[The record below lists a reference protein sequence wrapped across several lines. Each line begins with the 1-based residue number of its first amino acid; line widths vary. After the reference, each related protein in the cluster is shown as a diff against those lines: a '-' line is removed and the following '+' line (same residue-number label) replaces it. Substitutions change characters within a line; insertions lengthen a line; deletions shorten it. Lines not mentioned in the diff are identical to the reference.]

1 MINEI
6 PFVGAHTVRPYWTS
20 CASSLAPPPKKR
32 YTVSRKKVNPMPPKK
47 TAPDGLSELKS
58 ALKRES
64 PANLY
69 IFYGDEDYLRDY
81 YLTEMRKKTVP
92 DGMESFNLRIFQGK
106 DLELQA
112 LSEAVEAVPMMSDRT
127 LVLVYDWDLFKNEE
141 RRDRLQ
147 AMFEDLPDYVC
158 LVFLYDTMEFKPNA
172 NTKLGKYLKT
182 KAQMVEFRAQEQSD
196 LNNWIR
202 RRLHKNWDKDIDN
215 PAAEYLT
222 FLCGGLMTNLSGEVD
237 KLGAYAKG
245 RAVTKKDIDAVCDP
259 VLDARAFQMT
269 DAIGTGNY
277 DKAMELLSQ
286 LLRMGESPI
295 YILAAV
301 GRLFRQIWSARLA
314 LENRKGDG
322 YVAQLWDMK
331 SSWQVRKLSES
342 ARRYPLS
349 WCRKAVQM
357 TQKADWEMK
366 LGGDGESILTELL
379 LKLAVLGKGSGR

>member
-1 MINEI
+1 M
-6 PFVGAHTVRPYWTS
+6 
-20 CASSLAPPPKKR
+20 
-32 YTVSRKKVNPMPPKK
+32 
-47 TAPDGLSELKS
+47 
-58 ALKRES
+58 
-64 PANLY
+64 
-69 IFYGDEDYLRDY
+69 
-81 YLTEMRKKTVP
+81 
-92 DGMESFNLRIFQGK
+92 
-106 DLELQA
+106 
-112 LSEAVEAVPMMSDRT
+112 
-127 LVLVYDWDLFKNEE
+127 
-141 RRDRLQ
+141 
-147 AMFEDLPDYVC
+147 
-158 LVFLYDTMEFKPNA
+158 
-172 NTKLGKYLKT
+172 
-182 KAQMVEFRAQEQSD
+182 
-196 LNNWIR
+196 
-202 RRLHKNWDKDIDN
+202 
-215 PAAEYLT
+215 
-222 FLCGGLMTNLSGEVD
+222 D

>member
-1 MINEI
+1 
-6 PFVGAHTVRPYWTS
+6 
-20 CASSLAPPPKKR
+20 
-32 YTVSRKKVNPMPPKK
+32 MPPKK

-81 YLTEMRKKTVP
+81 YLTVLRKKTVP

-202 RRLHKNWDKDIDN
+202 RRLHKNWDKDNNILAAYGFNGTTLPGLFDPYAFVN
-215 PAAEYLT
+215 PEDLPKRRDRI
-222 FLCGGLMTNLSGEVD
+222 E
-237 KLGAYAKG
+237 
-245 RAVTKKDIDAVCDP
+245 
-259 VLDARAFQMT
+259 MT

>member
-1 MINEI
+1 
-6 PFVGAHTVRPYWTS
+6 
-20 CASSLAPPPKKR
+20 
-32 YTVSRKKVNPMPPKK
+32 MPPKK
-47 TAPDGLSELKS
+47 PAASSGLAELKS
-58 ALKRES
+58 ALKQS
-64 PANLY
+64 NPANLY

-81 YLTEMRKKTVP
+81 YLTELRKKTVA
-92 DGMESFNLRIFQGK
+92 DGMESFNLRIFEGK

-127 LVLVYDWDLFKNEE
+127 LVQVYDWDLFKNEE

-147 AMFEDLPDYVC
+147 AMFQDLPDYVC
-158 LVFLYDTMEFKPNA
+158 LVFVYDTMEFKSNA

-245 RAVTKKDIDAVCDP
+245 RTVTKKDIDAVCDP

-357 TQKADWEMK
+357 AQEADWEMK
-366 LGGDGESILTELL
+366 LGGNGESILTELL
-379 LKLAVLGKGSGR
+379 LKLSVLGKGNGR